1 MKIDSLFELLVIQQV
16 LHYPL
21 TQRSL
26 PFQFITLPLGVW
38 LGLRRSFR
46 AVFACY
52 NMLFI
57 IADRSCKLQ
66 KTAAQAKPCE
76 EWVPLLFAFVTANY
90 AKFGGMKK
98 CDYKML
104 IARMR
109 NLLNLF
115 CCMSDQYAYHN
126 TNFRNSGRWRFGNA
140 QTCPVYQHRFNGFPL
155 TLILACI
162 A

>member
-1 MKIDSLFELLVIQQV
+1 VKIDSLFELLVIQQV

-76 EWVPLLFAFVTANY
+76 E
-90 AKFGGMKK
+90 
-98 CDYKML
+98 
-104 IARMR
+104 
-109 NLLNLF
+109 
-115 CCMSDQYAYHN
+115 
-126 TNFRNSGRWRFGNA
+126 
-140 QTCPVYQHRFNGFPL
+140 
-155 TLILACI
+155 
-162 A
+162 